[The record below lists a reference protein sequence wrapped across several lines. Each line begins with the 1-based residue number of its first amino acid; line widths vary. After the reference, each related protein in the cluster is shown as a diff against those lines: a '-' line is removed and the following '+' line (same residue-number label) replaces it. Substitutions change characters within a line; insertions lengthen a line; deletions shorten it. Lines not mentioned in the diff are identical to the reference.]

1 MFIGIAGIIGAGKST
16 LTQSLA
22 GRLNYTAYKEPVE
35 DNPYLEDFY
44 ADMRKWAAMMQIHL
58 LFRRF
63 EQHQEIVWSKERG
76 AVQDRTIY
84 EDTIFA
90 SLLKEAGFIDQRDY
104 QTYIG
109 HFHLM
114 KRYLVYPDLLIYLR
128 VSPEVS
134 IQRIQERGR
143 QAENGITLD
152 YMEKLH
158 SGYENFAEE
167 MNRYTRVLT
176 LEWNQYQDTDEV
188 VQMIRE
194 KSFDKRSFLRD
205 LKRN

>member
-1 MFIGIAGIIGAGKST
+1 
-16 LTQSLA
+16 
-22 GRLNYTAYKEPVE
+22 
-35 DNPYLEDFY
+35 
-44 ADMRKWAAMMQIHL
+44 
-58 LFRRF
+58 
-63 EQHQEIVWSKERG
+63 
-76 AVQDRTIY
+76 
-84 EDTIFA
+84 
-90 SLLKEAGFIDQRDY
+90 
-104 QTYIG
+104 
-109 HFHLM
+109 M
-114 KRYLVYPDLLIYLR
+114 KRYLVYPDLVIYLR

-194 KSFDKRSFLRD
+194 KSCDKRSFLRD

>member
-1 MFIGIAGIIGAGKST
+1 
-16 LTQSLA
+16 
-22 GRLNYTAYKEPVE
+22 
-35 DNPYLEDFY
+35 
-44 ADMRKWAAMMQIHL
+44 MMQIHL

-63 EQHQEIVWSKERG
+63 EQHQEIVWSKEGG

-114 KRYLVYPDLLIYLR
+114 KRYLVYDIFGPFNLLTGISR
-128 VSPEVS
+128 SFDS
-134 IQRIQERGR
+134 TNSG
-143 QAENGITLD
+143 AGSAGSENGITLD

-167 MNRYTRVLT
+167 MNRYTRGTNFT

-188 VQMIRE
+188 VQMIIRG
-194 KSFDKRSFLRD
+194 KVL
-205 LKRN
+205 